1 MKIRNAL
8 LCLVGLTSL
17 LAWGQNNPKTNANV
31 ARGKYLVTQIGL
43 CQDCHTPRDQ
53 KGEYVQSK
61 WLEGAPIGFNPSIE
75 MPWAGTA
82 PPLAGLD
89 GWTDPQ
95 ILKFLTTGVDRD
107 GKNPRPPMP
116 SYRFNNADAK
126 AVVAYLRSLKSSNAP
141 VAEKSSTETGNQ

>member
-17 LAWGQNNPKTNANV
+17 LAWGQNSGKTNANV

-53 KGEYVQSK
+53 KGEYIQSK
-61 WLEGAPIGFNPSIE
+61 WLEGAPIGFSPSVE

-82 PPLAGLD
+82 PPLAGLE

-95 ILKFLTTGVDRD
+95 IMKFLTTGIDRD

-116 SYRFNNADAK
+116 AYRFNNADAK
-126 AVVAYLRSLKSSNAP
+126 AVVAYLRSLKSPGSP
-141 VAEKSSTETGNQ
+141 VTEKSAPKTSMQ